1 MEKKILIATG
11 NKGKLREFARMLEP
25 LGYEIVSP
33 QETGLKGLDVL
44 EDGTTFAE
52 NAYKKAKAYSEA
64 SGLPALADDSGLEVD
79 ALDGA
84 PGIFTARYGG
94 EGLTD
99 RQRYEKLLAALEGE
113 TRRGAQFACALCL
126 YWPGGETLT
135 AQGICRGEIAHAPS
149 GEDGFGYDP
158 IFLVPEGSFAQI
170 PPEVKDARSHRG
182 KALAQLC
189 RKLAERDKNREGET
203 A

>member
-1 MEKKILIATG
+1 MGEKILIATG
-11 NKGKLREFARMLEP
+11 NKGKLREFARMLAP
-25 LGYEIVSP
+25 LGYEAVP
-33 QETGLKGLDVL
+33 PEEAGVGGLDVL
-44 EDGTTFAE
+44 EDGATFAE
-52 NAYKKAKAYSEA
+52 NAYKKARAYSQA

-79 ALDGA
+79 ALGGA

-99 RQRYEKLLAALEGE
+99 RQRLEKLLEAMEGKME
-113 TRRGAQFACALCL
+113 RGAQFVCALCL
-126 YWPGGETLT
+126 YWSEGKTMT
-135 AQGICRGEIAHAPS
+135 AQGVCRGEIALEPT

-182 KALAQLC
+182 RALEQL
-189 RKLAERDKNREGET
+189 RQKLEENG
-203 A
+203 

>member
-1 MEKKILIATG
+1 MGEKILIATG
-11 NKGKLREFARMLEP
+11 NKGKLREFARMLAP
-25 LGYEIVSP
+25 LGYEAVP
-33 QETGLKGLDVL
+33 PEEAGVEGLDVL
-44 EDGTTFAE
+44 EDGATFAE
-52 NAYKKAKAYSEA
+52 NACKKARAYSRA

-79 ALDGA
+79 ALGGA

-99 RQRYEKLLAALEGE
+99 RQRLEKLLAAMEGKTE
-113 TRRGAQFACALCL
+113 RGAQFVCALCL
-126 YWPGGETLT
+126 YWSEGKTMT
-135 AQGICRGEIAHAPS
+135 AQGVCRGEIALEPT

-182 KALAQLC
+182 RALEQL
-189 RKLAERDKNREGET
+189 RQKLEQNR
-203 A
+203 